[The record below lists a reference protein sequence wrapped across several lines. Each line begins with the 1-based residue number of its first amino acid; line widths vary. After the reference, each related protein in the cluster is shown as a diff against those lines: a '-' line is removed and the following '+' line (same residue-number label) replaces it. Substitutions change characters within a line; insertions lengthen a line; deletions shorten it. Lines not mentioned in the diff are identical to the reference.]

1 MRVISA
7 VLTVAFLGVAAAAS
21 AQTPGSL
28 TSTVSE
34 TTTQGT
40 VISSTR
46 TTLVVKTDGD
56 EYRLFELTDNTTRPQ
71 ALPVTAAVEVTSQ
84 RGDIEGAAT
93 ATRVRV
99 TAPPTAAAG
108 TQVPAAP
115 ATPGVGDPVPPDVR
129 RLERSIERQTSRY
142 RIGARAGMALDPE
155 LVTIGAQ
162 AQLGPFFENN
172 LWARPNLEFGFGE
185 VTTLMVI
192 NLDGIYRLPVTAPG
206 ARWASFFGAGIG
218 FNFTN
223 RGFEGEDDGERFDF
237 DDFVFDTGLNLM
249 AGVQA
254 RSGMFIEL
262 RAGVY
267 SEPHLRLTFGYNFW

>member
-7 VLTVAFLGVAAAAS
+7 LLTVACLGVATVVA

-28 TSTVSE
+28 TSTPSE

-56 EYRLFELTDNTTRPQ
+56 EYRLFELTDSTTRPQ
-71 ALPVTAAVEVTSQ
+71 ALPVASAVEVTSQ
-84 RGDIEGAAT
+84 PGDIEGAAM

-99 TAPPTAAAG
+99 TAPPVAAG
-108 TQVPAAP
+108 QQVPVQPSA
-115 ATPGVGDPVPPDVR
+115 PGVSDPVPPDVR
-129 RLERSIERQTSRY
+129 RLERNIERQTSRY

-192 NLDGIYRLPVTAPG
+192 NLDGIYRLPVTAPN

-223 RGFEGEDDGERFDF
+223 RGFEGEDDGERFNF
-237 DDFVFDTGLNLM
+237 DDFIFDTGLNLM